1 VGESRV
7 AEISLRMT
15 YDPDADAAFIYVSD
29 PTERGGEA
37 SSTVLDKF
45 TPSASVIASFDAK
58 DRLLGIETLGA
69 SRLLR
74 PDILPD

>member
-1 VGESRV
+1 M

-29 PTERGGEA
+29 PIERGGVA
-37 SSTVLDKF
+37 SSSVLDKF
-45 TPSASVIASFDAK
+45 TPGASVIASFDANE
-58 DRLLGIETLGA
+58 RLLGIELLGA

-74 PDILPD
+74 PDVLAD